1 MTGKTDFDYKIRLD
15 EVPSVELRDWMNS
28 DIVFTLWESRPIFQK
43 VKEEGQE
50 VEVDRVVINEETR
63 VPEIEQNCGI
73 KLHAWLKRSPLVPT
87 YSSNQKKKDKTKQEN
102 EEELPDIHIIHQYY
116 YFYESNVLVKPE
128 YVYENKLNQ
137 LKPKEVEIL
146 VQKLEQ

>member
-1 MTGKTDFDYKIRLD
+1 M
-15 EVPSVELRDWMNS
+15 
-28 DIVFTLWESRPIFQK
+28 
-43 VKEEGQE
+43 
-50 VEVDRVVINEETR
+50 DRVVINEETG
-63 VPEIEQNCGI
+63 VPEIETFQKGI
-73 KLHAWLKRSPLVPT
+73 FKLKLDAWLKRSPLVPT